1 MTSNTPVFSDEKKV
15 PRSDSTI
22 KRNWPGFKE
31 KFRMR
36 DANTPKVVLF
46 PRRRRAATC
55 SKPLTL
61 ELASKAK
68 TMVIQLGMAQHVAA
82 AKLELNPA
90 RVNDVI
96 HGRKFHAAP
105 FAPIQDVI

>member
-1 MTSNTPVFSDEKKV
+1 
-15 PRSDSTI
+15 
-22 KRNWPGFKE
+22 
-31 KFRMR
+31 
-36 DANTPKVVLF
+36 
-46 PRRRRAATC
+46 
-55 SKPLTL
+55 
-61 ELASKAK
+61 
-68 TMVIQLGMAQHVAA
+68 MVIQLGMAQHVAA